1 MSSTTLIK
9 FGKHKGKTAE
19 QLLVSDRA
27 YLEWLVA
34 QPFFTEYLI
43 YQKVKDLLG
52 VVGDAPV
59 SASGSSTTESSTL
72 PVMPGNEA
80 GTVNFGKYK
89 GQSPSVLFAD
99 TKYCQW
105 LVEQGFFKKNK
116 LYAEVIKLIGG
127 SSTTSSIYESGSSG
141 IVVAGDNGTVAFG
154 KYRGQ
159 PLATLY
165 ADGGYCKWV
174 IQQEW
179 FAKNPLFAKVKE
191 VADRT
196 AVKSSAPESP
206 CPQTPQSQGDSDH
219 DDWEPPED

>member
-1 MSSTTLIK
+1 MSSATLIK

-19 QLLVSDRA
+19 QLLVSDRP

-43 YQKVKDLLG
+43 YQKVRDLLG
-52 VVGDAPV
+52 VVGNTPV
-59 SASGSSTTESSTL
+59 STSGSSSTASSTL
-72 PVMPGNEA
+72 PVNEA

-105 LVEQGFFKKNK
+105 LVDQDFFKKNK
-116 LYAEVIKLIGG
+116 LYAEVIKLVGG
-127 SSTTSSIYESGSSG
+127 SSATPSSIYESGSSG
-141 IVVAGDNGTVAFG
+141 IFVAGDDGTVAFG

-165 ADGGYCKWV
+165 SDGGYCKWV

-191 VADRT
+191 VADRVV
-196 AVKSSAPESP
+196 VKSSVPDSP

-219 DDWEPPED
+219 DDWEPPDD

>member
-1 MSSTTLIK
+1 MSSPTLIK
-9 FGKHKGKTAE
+9 FGKYKGKTAE
-19 QLLVSDRA
+19 QLLVSDRP

-34 QPFFTEYLI
+34 QSFFTEYLI
-43 YQKVKDLLG
+43 YQKVRDLLG
-52 VVGDAPV
+52 MTGDATP
-59 SASGSSTTESSTL
+59 ATSSTL

-89 GQSPSVLFAD
+89 GQPPSVLFAD

-105 LVEQGFFKKNK
+105 LVEQDFFKKNK
-116 LYAEVIKLIGG
+116 FYADVIKLVGAP
-127 SSTTSSIYESGSSG
+127 SSTSIYERGSSG

-196 AVKSSAPESP
+196 TVKSNVDVPGSP

-219 DDWEPPED
+219 DEWEPPED